1 MFMIEDW
8 ETGEWVPNLDNQ
20 LYHTLDELI
29 AFTLAKLDKAMND
42 VCDQHDKD
50 IYAEQAKAVDNRDM
64 DVIKEVLEQ
73 FSYTLEVA

>member
-8 ETGEWVPNLDNQ
+8 KTEKWVPNLDGTP
-20 LYHTLDELI
+20 YHTLEELI
-29 AFTLAKLDKAMND
+29 AFTLAKLEQAMKD
-42 VCDQHDKD
+42 VDDPHDKD
-50 IYAEQAKAVDNRDM
+50 IYAEQAKAVNIPDM

>member
-8 ETGEWVPNLDNQ
+8 ETGEWVPNLDGNP
-20 LYHTLDELI
+20 YHTLDDLV
-29 AFTLAKLDKAMND
+29 AFTLAKLEQAMEGVD
-42 VCDQHDKD
+42 DPHDKD
-50 IYAEQAKAVDNRDM
+50 IYTEQAKAVDTPDM

>member
-8 ETGEWVPNLDNQ
+8 KTEKWITKLDGNP
-20 LYHTLDELI
+20 YHTLEELV
-29 AFTLAKLDKAMND
+29 AFTLAKLEQAMEGVDN
-42 VCDQHDKD
+42 QHDKD
-50 IYAEQAKAVDNRDM
+50 IYAEQAKAVDNLDM